1 MTELWL
7 KFKDEKGEMKRL
19 LVGKESFII
28 GRHSEN
34 DLSVPNGKLSR
45 EHLKINRF
53 GDLFMVSD
61 AGSSNGTTLNGK
73 PLDEPTAVR
82 HGDILDLGGGL
93 KIKVEIESDD
103 PNAAAPPAA
112 QPIDAAA
119 GGVPGGD
126 GQVPGAGVPGADGQV
141 PASGVPGANV
151 TGVPS
156 SPAAANGGAVPAAPA
171 TGSVGAMP
179 AAPGAVNAGAVSA
192 VPAAGGSGFP
202 KLVFILAPLFVII
215 VLIFVGGLFLVFSGG
230 DDAYRDNRDDDFVY
244 SNDNSND
251 DDDNS
256 NTKDVVTTKTPS
268 NSTDADATPTP
279 GGTNTQPTPADP
291 GGSGKVE
298 QNAAS
303 FLRKVADNDPRAFL
317 TGDQAKIV
325 DGKIK
330 QLSSS
335 STLAENIKSAN
346 RSSAQIKTLA
356 ASKNLQ
362 PQLLATAAIAKL
374 GGSRGDV
381 LQTAQSMAEVLGKLG
396 TQIGTERS
404 DDSLLLIAAYDQG
417 QAGEFLKMRNM
428 LQALAGKSTESSRA
442 IRSIWF
448 LQKNNK
454 ITASEFE
461 FALRFLA
468 IGTITQNPKDFGV
481 NTDALGF

>member
-7 KFKDEKGEMKRL
+7 KFKDEKGELKRL
-19 LVGKESFII
+19 LVGKESFTI

-34 DLSVPNGKLSR
+34 DLSIPNGKLSR

-61 AGSSNGTTLNGK
+61 AGSSNGTTINDKALA
-73 PLDEPTAVR
+73 EPTAVKN
-82 HGDILDLGGGL
+82 GDILDLGGGL

-103 PNAAAPPAA
+103 PNALAPPA
-112 QPIDAAA
+112 PPPVDAEA
-119 GGVPGGD
+119 GGVPGAH
-126 GQVPGAGVPGADGQV
+126 GQVPGAGVPGANA
-141 PASGVPGANV
+141 P
-151 TGVPS
+151 GVPS
-156 SPAAANGGAVPAAPA
+156 SAAAANMGAVPAAPA
-171 TGSVGAMP
+171 AGNLGAVP
-179 AAPGAVNAGAVSA
+179 AASGAANVGAVSA
-192 VPAAGGSGFP
+192 SPPTAAAGGSSGGFP
-202 KLVFILAPLFVII
+202 KLVFVLAPLFVII
-215 VLIFVGGLFLVFSGG
+215 VLVFVVGLFFMFSAN
-230 DDAYRDNRDDDFVY
+230 DDSYRDNRDDDFVY
-244 SNDNSND
+244 SNDNTKD
-251 DDDNS
+251 DDDDDTS

-268 NSTDADATPTP
+268 NSADATPTP
-279 GGTNTQPTPADP
+279 GGTNTQPTPTDP

-303 FLRKVADNDPRAFL
+303 FLRKIADNEPKAFL
-317 TGDQAKIV
+317 TGDQAKMV

-335 STLAENIKSAN
+335 SALVDNIKSAN
-346 RSSAQIKTLA
+346 RSAVQIRTLA
-356 ASKNLQ
+356 TSKNLK
-362 PQLLATAAIAKL
+362 PQFLATAAITKL
-374 GGSRGDV
+374 GSGRGDV
-381 LQTAQSMAEVLGKLG
+381 FQTAQSMADVLGKLS

-417 QAGEFLKMRNM
+417 RAGEFLKMRNM
-428 LQALAGKSTESSRA
+428 LQDLAGKSTESARA
-442 IRSIWF
+442 IRTIWF